1 MKETEAAGAEKVDEE
16 AMGVEKNDTP
26 KPSVVDSKEDID
38 SGNKENGTANFGI
51 VTDEDREADKE
62 ATGKLTGM
70 IEERLK
76 TRPLPPPP
84 ALDGSRNSNS
94 ELPSKSRDEDSDVDI
109 LKNGNG
115 FMLGVGIVVIHC
127 YDCGYCS

>member
-1 MKETEAAGAEKVDEE
+1 
-16 AMGVEKNDTP
+16 MGVEKNDAP
-26 KPSVVDSKEDID
+26 KPSVEDSKEDGD
-38 SGNKENGTANFGI
+38 SGNKENDTANFGI

-62 ATGKLTGM
+62 ATGKLTSM

-76 TRPLPPPP
+76 TKPLPPPP
-84 ALDGSRNSNS
+84 SLDGSRNSNS